1 VSSTSSGG
9 EHDSTGLRAKH
20 KLITPLSRCA
30 SPRNTTRNSRR
41 FRDDTS
47 KKAKRGA
54 FRLPVFAFVTTDF
67 ESWCDGLRGGALR
80 RVPFARDAGDVSL
93 VAPRLRSGSSW
104 PAMLPVEWS

>member
-1 VSSTSSGG
+1 MSSISSGG

-20 KLITPLSRCA
+20 KPITPLLRCG
-30 SPRNTTRNSRR
+30 NSRR

-54 FRLPVFAFVTTDF
+54 FRLPVFAIVTTDF

-80 RVPFARDAGDVSL
+80 RVPCAHDVGDVSL
-93 VAPRLRSGSSW
+93 VAPRLRSGSS
-104 PAMLPVEWS
+104 